1 MLFFLQCLCCKVGFK
16 KARTLG
22 MEQNLEFGWLKEAF
36 VQACVGQGRE
46 EALEKTVVSQ
56 TDRDRD

>member
-1 MLFFLQCLCCKVGFK
+1 MGFK